1 MGGPQSAELITWL
14 QLDEYRL
21 GWTMLSWYN
30 ILHTV
35 STQVHTVH
43 PAASRGR
50 QRRHGSQAATHNTKT
65 RLKRHTCTRSGARDK
80 QVRWVTEKWQ
90 ADR

>member
-1 MGGPQSAELITWL
+1 MELNTWL

-43 PAASRGR
+43 TAASRGR
-50 QRRHGSQAATHNTKT
+50 QRLQGSQAATHSTKT
-65 RLKRHTCTRSGARDK
+65 KLKRHTCTGSR
-80 QVRWVTEKWQ
+80 Q
-90 ADR
+90 AGRMGDR